1 MVEIKQKR
9 PYRSSVKPEDKALRI
24 GVSISPSDKLWAK
37 NNRVNMSKLL
47 RQSLAFLR
55 TQK

>member
-1 MVEIKQKR
+1 MVEVKQKR
-9 PYRSSVKPEDKALRI
+9 AYRSSVKPEDKALRI